1 MENTRKRKHQQ
12 TTKEDN
18 EKIIEQNKRIEQF
31 HLNEQ
36 IWRSKQYHQD
46 SWSYRVKSPAKNQS
60 EQLSEMEKMQ
70 QTERI
75 RRILYPHGVDLDM
88 NLVLMTLLKLK

>member
-60 EQLSEMEKMQ
+60 EQLSEMEKCNKQNEFVEYYIHM
-70 QTERI
+70 ELI
-75 RRILYPHGVDLDM
+75 
-88 NLVLMTLLKLK
+88 